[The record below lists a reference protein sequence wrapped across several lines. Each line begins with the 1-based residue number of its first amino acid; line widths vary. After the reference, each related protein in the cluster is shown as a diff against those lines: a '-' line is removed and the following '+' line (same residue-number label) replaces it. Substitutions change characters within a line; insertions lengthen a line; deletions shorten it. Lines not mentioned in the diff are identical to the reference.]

1 VRERAVEKQTD
12 NDGKV
17 QIGQPGSSVDGVRFL
32 TYAVSFVGLMAFLFA
47 VYGLLGRVLPDAVF
61 RTRELLSASDTREQ
75 ASYYLATLLVATPL
89 WLGFWRLAERRIVRS
104 PPERDAPERRVYFAL
119 VFAIAATAALFA
131 LHTLLRVVL
140 TLPGPHDT
148 NTVLRDGAG
157 SATRLTVY
165 GAALFGYTRLAWR
178 ERPIEEPDR
187 AHDCALYILTAF
199 SLVFLSVGLTNAIAA
214 IVNQI
219 QGTQQSILLG
229 STPDSVAVLWGQI
242 AAWIISGGSV
252 WAVITRYDQ
261 SRPGARAFRVPY
273 LYIVLGVSILITLAE
288 SGQLLYELVRRGLG
302 YQTSDN
308 WGFLHGAVPPLLVGA
323 MTWAYYWTV
332 LRHQAVRPG
341 HSAQPGMLPWPRRWP
356 LAGLSFVGL
365 AITAPAAVA
374 LLWVVLDF
382 LFKTHDRIGE
392 WWRDTTSASI
402 TALLIGSAVWL
413 PAWSILQRAAN
424 SDPEERATK
433 PRRWLLGGI
442 TLIATLVA
450 VSFAIALLWLAVRI
464 VLGGPHDAP
473 TISDMLKYLSA
484 AVVAAALAAYHGG
497 RLRGETRTKA
507 GRGGQL
513 LVAALL
519 AAGGAR
525 TLPELSR
532 QLGRRIEVLGYLTT
546 SEVGPVTSLPALAEQ
561 LIALD
566 ASGVERVMLVLG
578 PDGGTAYPFSRQQ
591 EL

>member
-1 VRERAVEKQTD
+1 VEKQTD
-12 NDGKV
+12 NGGEV
-17 QIGQPGSSVDGVRFL
+17 QVGQPGISLEGVRFL

-47 VYGLLGRVLPDAVF
+47 VYGLLGRVLPQTVF
-61 RTRELLSASDTREQ
+61 RARDLLSARDAREQ
-75 ASYYLATLLVATPL
+75 ASYYLATLIVATPL
-89 WLGFWRLAERRIVRS
+89 WLGFWRTAERRIARS
-104 PPERDAPERRVYFAL
+104 PQERDAPERRLYFAL
-119 VFAIAATAALFA
+119 VFAIAAVVALFA
-131 LHTLLRVVL
+131 LHTLLRILL

-148 NTVLRDGAG
+148 NTVLRDGAE

-178 ERPIEEPDR
+178 ERPIEERDR

-199 SLVFLSVGLTNAIAA
+199 SLVFLSVGLMNAIAA

-242 AAWIISGGSV
+242 AAWIISGGAV

-302 YQTSDN
+302 YQTSDQ
-308 WGFLHGAVPPLLVGA
+308 WEFLHGAVPPLLVGA
-323 MTWAYYWTV
+323 VIWAYHWTV
-332 LRHQAVRPG
+332 LRRQAVLG
-341 HSAQPGMLPWPRRWP
+341 GVGAQPGVLPWPRRWP

-382 LFKTHDRIGE
+382 LFGTHDRIGG

-402 TALLIGSAVWL
+402 AALLIGSAVWL

-424 SDPEERATK
+424 SDPEERTTQ
-433 PRRWLLGGI
+433 PRRWLLGGV

-450 VSFAIALLWLAVRI
+450 VGFAIALLWLAVRI
-464 VLGGPHDAP
+464 VLGEPHDAP

-484 AVVAAALAAYHGG
+484 AVVAAVLAAYHGG
-497 RLRGETRTKA
+497 RLRGETRSKA

-513 LVAALL
+513 LVTALL
-519 AAGGAR
+519 APGGER
-525 TLPELSR
+525 TLGELSR
-532 QLGRRIEVLGYLTT
+532 QLQRRIEVLGYLST
-546 SEVGPVTSLPALAEQ
+546 SEVGPVTSLPMLAEQ
-561 LIALD
+561 LTALD
-566 ASGVERVMLVLG
+566 TGGVERVMLVVG
-578 PDGGTAYPFSRQQ
+578 PGGGTAYPFSRQK